1 MAMWEM
7 DEDVDLGAD
16 TSQETAITVQIER
29 MKAGTSLLTA
39 GKK

>member
-29 MKAGTSLLTA
+29 MKAGTSLTA